1 MTAPQFRPLKFG
13 VTRVNL
19 RNGTDGTR
27 YLQADQDLQAF
38 PDRLTD
44 RLQHWAQVK
53 PEHSFMAR
61 RIQQADGTLGD
72 WQHISYA
79 QAWQTARN
87 IAQGLIDR
95 GLNAERPVVIL
106 SENSLEH
113 ALLALGCLVAGVP
126 YVPTSPPYS
135 LVSVDYDKLKH
146 VLSTVTPGMVFA
158 SDARYAKAIAATVSD
173 DMEVVM
179 VEGDVPGRSVTA
191 FESLCSQPATPAV
204 DAAMAATGPDT
215 IAKFLFTSGST
226 KLPKAVINTNRL
238 WCANQQQMAQSMP
251 VLAEQELVLVDWL
264 PWNHTFGGN
273 HNFGMTVFH
282 GGTLYIDDGKPTPA
296 LMHET
301 LRNLREIAPT
311 VYFNVPTGFEAIAHA
326 MQTDDQLRK
335 TLLSRVQMF
344 FYAGAALAQPIWDSL
359 YASQEREVGER
370 IVMGTGLG
378 MTESGPFGIFVTNP
392 FVQAGDLGVPT
403 PGLELKLVNMQG
415 KTEVR
420 YRGPNITPGYWRN
433 PEETASAFD
442 EEGFFKTGDAVQW
455 IDETD
460 VHLGLKFDGRIA
472 EDFKLATG
480 TFVSVGPLR
489 AKIIAAGAPFI
500 QDAVL
505 TGINLKEVGAMIFP
519 TPAVRALSG
528 LPADAPLADVLASA
542 PVLAKFQDI
551 VNTLA
556 QTSTGSAN
564 RIARLCLL
572 SEPPTIDKGEITD
585 KGSIN
590 QRSVLTHRADTVA
603 ALHADTLHDIKEE
616 KMASKGFFNAFADVW
631 MHDGVRTPMV
641 DYCGSLG
648 HISPTDLGIKAAR
661 EALKRAGIAASEIGS
676 VITGNM
682 APGDFDQFVL
692 PRHIGLY
699 AGVPQEVPAIMVQRI
714 CGTGFELFRQA
725 GEQIEAGVCEAALVV
740 GTESMTRNPI
750 AAFDHRTGFKL
761 GAPVGFKDFMWEA
774 LKDPAAGINMIQ
786 TAENLAKKYSITREE
801 VDQFAS
807 DSFAKAVAAQ
817 AEGFHAGEIVP
828 VVTEKFELE
837 GYVSR

>member
-1 MTAPQFRPLKFG
+1 MNATKFRPLKFG
-13 VTRVNL
+13 VTRVSL
-19 RNGTDGTR
+19 RDGEPGTR
-27 YLQADQDLQAF
+27 YLQADQALKAF

-44 RLQHWAQVK
+44 RLQHWAHTK
-53 PEHSFMAR
+53 PHQTFMAR
-61 RIQQADGTLGD
+61 RVKNTDGTLGD
-72 WQHISYA
+72 WRHITYA

-87 IAQGLIDR
+87 IAQSVLDR
-95 GLNAERPVVIL
+95 GLSAERPVVIL

-113 ALLALGCLVAGVP
+113 AMLALGCLIAGVP

-146 VLSTVTPGMVFA
+146 VLRTVTPGLVFA
-158 SDARYAKAIAATVSD
+158 SDARYAKAITATVGE

-179 VEGDVPGRSVTA
+179 CEGDVPGRTVTA
-191 FESLCSQPATPAV
+191 FDSLCATAATPAV

-282 GGTLYIDDGKPTPA
+282 GGTLYIDDGKPTAA

-326 MQTDDQLRK
+326 MQNDDQLRK

-403 PGLELKLVNMQG
+403 PGLELKLVDTEG

-433 PEETASAFD
+433 AQETTDAFD
-442 EEGFFKTGDAVQW
+442 EEGFFKTGDAVKW
-455 IDETD
+455 IDESD
-460 VHLGLKFDGRIA
+460 MHLGLKFDGRIA

-489 AKIIAAGAPFI
+489 AKIIAAGAPYI

-542 PVLAKFQDI
+542 PVQAKFQEI

-556 QTSTGSAN
+556 LSATGSAN

-572 SEPPTIDKGEITD
+572 AEPPTIDKGEITD

-590 QRSVLTHRADTVA
+590 QRSVLAHRAATVA
-603 ALHADTLHDIKEE
+603 ALHEGTL
-616 KMASKGFFNAFADVW
+616 
-631 MHDGVRTPMV
+631 P
-641 DYCGSLG
+641 
-648 HISPTDLGIKAAR
+648 HIL
-661 EALKRAGIAASEIGS
+661 
-676 VITGNM
+676 
-682 APGDFDQFVL
+682 Q
-692 PRHIGLY
+692 
-699 AGVPQEVPAIMVQRI
+699 PQ
-714 CGTGFELFRQA
+714 
-725 GEQIEAGVCEAALVV
+725 
-740 GTESMTRNPI
+740 
-750 AAFDHRTGFKL
+750 
-761 GAPVGFKDFMWEA
+761 
-774 LKDPAAGINMIQ
+774 
-786 TAENLAKKYSITREE
+786 
-801 VDQFAS
+801 
-807 DSFAKAVAAQ
+807 
-817 AEGFHAGEIVP
+817 
-828 VVTEKFELE
+828 
-837 GYVSR
+837 

>member
-1 MTAPQFRPLKFG
+1 MNAPKFRPLKFG

-19 RNGTDGTR
+19 RDGAPGTH
-27 YLQADQDLQAF
+27 YLSAEQPLQPFAE
-38 PDRLTD
+38 RMTD
-44 RLQHWAQVK
+44 RLQHWATSK
-53 PEHSFMAR
+53 PHQSFMAR
-61 RIQQADGTLGD
+61 RVKHADGTTGD
-72 WQHISYA
+72 WQHITYA
-79 QAWQTARN
+79 QAWATARS
-87 IAQGLIDR
+87 IAQGLINR

-113 ALLALGCLVAGVP
+113 ALLALGAMVAGVP
-126 YVPTSPPYS
+126 FVPTSPPYS
-135 LVSVDYDKLKH
+135 LVSVDYDKLNH
-146 VLSTVTPGMVFA
+146 VLKTVTPGMVFA

-179 VEGDVPGRSVTA
+179 CEGAVEGRNVTP
-191 FESLCSQPATPAV
+191 FESLCATTATPAV
-204 DAAMAATGPDT
+204 DAAIAATGPDT
-215 IAKFLFTSGST
+215 IVKFLFTSGST
-226 KLPKAVINTNRL
+226 KLPKAVINTQRL

-251 VLAEQELVLVDWL
+251 VLAEKELVLVDWL

-273 HNFGMTVFH
+273 HNVGMTIYH

-296 LMHET
+296 LIGET

-311 VYFNVPTGFEAIAHA
+311 VYFNVPTGFEAIANA
-326 MQTDDQLRK
+326 MKTDDQLRK

-359 YASQEREVGER
+359 YESQEREIGER

-403 PGLELKLVNMQG
+403 PGLELKLVDMQG

-433 PEETASAFD
+433 AEETAGSFD
-442 EEGFFKTGDAVQW
+442 EEGFFKTGDAVKW

-489 AKIIAAGAPFI
+489 GKIIAAGAPYI

-505 TGINLKEVGAMIFP
+505 TGINMKEVGAMIFP

-528 LPADAPLADVLASA
+528 LAADVPLSEVLASA
-542 PVLAKFQDI
+542 PVLAKFQEI
-551 VNTLA
+551 INELA
-556 QTSTGSAN
+556 KTGTGSAN

-590 QRSVLTHRADTVA
+590 QRSVLTHRADTVT
-603 ALHADTLHDIKEE
+603 ALHADTLH
-616 KMASKGFFNAFADVW
+616 
-631 MHDGVRTPMV
+631 
-641 DYCGSLG
+641 Y
-648 HISPTDLGIKAAR
+648 
-661 EALKRAGIAASEIGS
+661 
-676 VITGNM
+676 
-682 APGDFDQFVL
+682 
-692 PRHIGLY
+692 
-699 AGVPQEVPAIMVQRI
+699 
-714 CGTGFELFRQA
+714 
-725 GEQIEAGVCEAALVV
+725 
-740 GTESMTRNPI
+740 
-750 AAFDHRTGFKL
+750 
-761 GAPVGFKDFMWEA
+761 
-774 LKDPAAGINMIQ
+774 
-786 TAENLAKKYSITREE
+786 
-801 VDQFAS
+801 
-807 DSFAKAVAAQ
+807 
-817 AEGFHAGEIVP
+817 IVKP
-828 VVTEKFELE
+828 H
-837 GYVSR
+837 